1 VISPR
6 DGRAIRGST
15 TAGVTPRET
24 RIREYD
30 AGCVRLTEAAAAA
43 ARTMPFAA
51 ERKMGRSDRTAAV

>member
-30 AGCVRLTEAAAAA
+30 AGCVRLIEAAAA